1 MWVYANSSTFLACVL
16 ITHVY
21 IVQVNTTPYADFK
34 PGIASSYVM
43 EQVFGRLHMTTQ
55 AELDAAAAERRASLR
70 NIPEHETTSV
80 LNYFRYHQLLAAFVD
95 CVVGCNYTSI
105 YVQRM

>member
-1 MWVYANSSTFLACVL
+1 MIPR
-16 ITHVY
+16 ITHMC

-55 AELDAAAAERRASLR
+55 AELDAAAAARRASLR

-80 LNYFRYHQLLAAFVD
+80 LNYFRYHQLMAASVD
-95 CVVGCNYTSI
+95 CVLSCNYMYMYS
-105 YVQRM
+105 VCNHPH